1 MWWDSNGKAPNSQ
14 SSSGCWRM
22 VEGGKRYLTGTWPPG
37 DVIAQRLPN
46 DPCNNYGA
54 GFLIDPNPPKLG

>member
-1 MWWDSNGKAPNSQ
+1 
-14 SSSGCWRM
+14 M
-22 VEGGKRYLTGTWPPG
+22 VGFERAGAGQPTGRVLADGRRAGKRYLTATWPAG
-37 DVIAQRLPN
+37 DVLAQRTPN